1 MSVSDRA
8 SILGRWTPGAYAVAG
23 LLSVAGLYLAD
34 PSILDLG
41 FALEAESTW
50 IVGWFLLGSA
60 ASMAFVL
67 IPLSS
72 SAAHSLVTVTVLA
85 ILKILVCLII
95 FGLGIIHFALGIGG
109 LFGAPPNIWAAVLI
123 VPGAL
128 CIALSFADLG
138 NTETEDAD
146 EDSGQD
152 KSAATPEQAT
162 PSSGKLYGGATLRW
176 SLFYTVYY
184 TAAMLAFMLC
194 MWAGYWLYYRLDG
207 AIFAGETLD
216 AASAAASL
224 ADMWRRTWPVAVSM
238 SGVIAVM
245 MFVLTAGG
253 PFLQWISQRGVPN
266 ANRELSPAETG
277 FIDKSAERVRAYA
290 HAQGYNRHVWLF
302 QGFSL
307 VAVLA
312 SSGAAIGLFVL
323 IAASLERETGPS
335 FPITLDSNLSWILWM
350 FVGFLLCPLLH
361 SVLTRVSRSY
371 SERSGWVAIGEK
383 NDYFTLAGKLTS
395 FVRQRRLSTA
405 SEINPGAFLHAA
417 NLSFERYFYAPAA
430 GLALIALFFS
440 HRDHAAVDT
449 ITADSIEVVDYW
461 TLEQRRYAYGDVKE
475 VAIKCHFGKQNATI
489 GAYRLRFGDGID
501 LDIYHAAKVEAQFDA
516 YIAVDNKLRALGV
529 PFVPAAHGGWG
540 RKEDLGYDTDC
551 VAELAKAFPDKRAE
565 SMLRLF
571 HLDTL
576 KVSEKIWPWDA
587 ELGAAR
593 AASDAFDVSTAVALY
608 TKAIESGRLTGHM
621 LALAYSGR
629 GEAREDYEIAHGL
642 RDAEIVLALRD
653 FKKAREIEPTS
664 RAYRDVGRMYAALGA
679 YDESVAA
686 YQSALKLD
694 RPKPYASLIWLG
706 RVALARGRTDEAM
719 RHLDQVLK
727 VWGEDEASMAIYF
740 HRARVFYRIGQDAAV
755 VDAITKGL
763 AYDAEDAEA
772 LRYRA
777 CAYARLG
784 KFAAARAGIADAV
797 KRQASAKTP
806 RAQAFARALDDDRAL
821 IDSMAAKTADGA
833 ARAKLCAETW
843 PAEDTPRARSPL
855 LP

>member
-1 MSVSDRA
+1 M
-8 SILGRWTPGAYAVAG
+8 
-23 LLSVAGLYLAD
+23 
-34 PSILDLG
+34 
-41 FALEAESTW
+41 
-50 IVGWFLLGSA
+50 
-60 ASMAFVL
+60 
-67 IPLSS
+67 
-72 SAAHSLVTVTVLA
+72 
-85 ILKILVCLII
+85 
-95 FGLGIIHFALGIGG
+95 
-109 LFGAPPNIWAAVLI
+109 
-123 VPGAL
+123 
-128 CIALSFADLG
+128 
-138 NTETEDAD
+138 
-146 EDSGQD
+146 
-152 KSAATPEQAT
+152 
-162 PSSGKLYGGATLRW
+162 
-176 SLFYTVYY
+176 
-184 TAAMLAFMLC
+184 
-194 MWAGYWLYYRLDG
+194 G

-224 ADMWRRTWPVAVSM
+224 ADLWRRTWPVAVAT

-277 FIDKSAERVRAYA
+277 FIDKSAERVRVYA
-290 HAQGYNRHVWLF
+290 NAQGYDRHIWLF

-323 IAASLERETGPS
+323 IAASLGRETGPS
-335 FPITLDSNLSWILWM
+335 FPITLDSNLSVFLWM

-361 SVLTRVSRSY
+361 SVLTRVSSSY

-383 NDYFTLAGKLTS
+383 NDYFTLTGKLTS

-417 NLSFERYFYAPAA
+417 NLSFERFFYVPAA
-430 GLALIALFFS
+430 GLALVALFFS
-440 HRDHAAVDT
+440 HRDYAAVNT
-449 ITADSIEVVDYW
+449 ITADSIEIVDYW
-461 TLEQRRYAYGDVKE
+461 TLESRRYAYGDVKE
-475 VAIKCHFGKQNATI
+475 VAIRCSFGKKNATI
-489 GAYRLRFGDGID
+489 EAYRLRFRDGSD
-501 LDIYHAAKVEAQFDA
+501 LNIYNGTKVEAQLEA
-516 YIAVDNKLRALGV
+516 YVAVDEKLRMLRV
-529 PFVPAAHGGWG
+529 PFVPASEGGWG
-540 RKEDLGYDTDC
+540 RTEELGYDTDC
-551 VAELAKAFPDKRAE
+551 VATLAKTFPAERAE
-565 SMLRLF
+565 AVLRLF

-576 KVSEKIWPWDA
+576 KASEKIWPWDA

-593 AASDAFDVSTAVALY
+593 TASDAFDVSTAVALY

-653 FKKAREIEPTS
+653 YQKAREIEPTS

-727 VWGEDEASMAIYF
+727 VWGEDDASMAIYF
-740 HRARVFYRIGQDAAV
+740 HRARVLYRIGQDAAV

-784 KFAAARAGIADAV
+784 QFAAARAGITDAI
-797 KRQASAKTP
+797 KRQPSAKTP
-806 RAQAFARALDDDRAL
+806 RAQTFARALADDRAL
-821 IDSMAAKTADGA
+821 IDSMAAKTSDGV
-833 ARAKLCAETW
+833 ARSKLCAETW